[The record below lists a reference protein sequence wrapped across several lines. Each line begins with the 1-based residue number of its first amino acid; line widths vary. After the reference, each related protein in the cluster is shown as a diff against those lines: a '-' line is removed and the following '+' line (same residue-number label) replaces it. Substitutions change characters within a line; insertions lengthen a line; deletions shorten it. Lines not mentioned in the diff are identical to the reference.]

1 MHVLAVDQARG
12 WRILNT
18 TEASADLVPA
28 PFTKFALCHCPITP
42 SSKSD
47 INVSFSTPARAGFGD
62 DGSVSG
68 GCSDFSACGLRSSSA
83 EAEVT
88 VAALKRPRHVKTE
101 LVFGKDSQDWFT
113 ALVLV
118 FICIGSESQHWD
130 STISQIRDVPIQL
143 QPHAASITVGNNSD
157 SLQELFE
164 AFLTATHFPL
174 GYHVECRLRKDKAV
188 LGDACALVSTFLRKM
203 VESILESH
211 PGVTEPQEVSPHSW
225 KYVFTMLEFCNQI
238 AYLHSGSF
246 RMLPQYWASSHG
258 DTILRSIK
266 MELQCGDQRK
276 DTNKRKLLTTV
287 ASGMPEG
294 RCNRG
299 SAGAQLQ
306 YSPRLLAASRLAMVS
321 RACPGSVRQVSS

>member
-1 MHVLAVDQARG
+1 M
-12 WRILNT
+12 
-18 TEASADLVPA
+18 
-28 PFTKFALCHCPITP
+28 
-42 SSKSD
+42 
-47 INVSFSTPARAGFGD
+47 
-62 DGSVSG
+62 
-68 GCSDFSACGLRSSSA
+68 
-83 EAEVT
+83 
-88 VAALKRPRHVKTE
+88 KTE

-118 FICIGSESQHWD
+118 FICIGSKSQYWD
-130 STISQIRDVPIQL
+130 STILQLTDVPLQL
-143 QPHAASITVGNNSD
+143 QPYAASITVGNNSY

-211 PGVTEPQEVSPHSW
+211 PGVTEPQEVSPHLW
-225 KYVFTMLEFCNQI
+225 KYVFTMLEFCYQI
-238 AYLHSGSF
+238 ASLHSGSC
-246 RMLPQYWASSHG
+246 RMLPQYWASRHG
-258 DTILRSIK
+258 EKILRSITI
-266 MELQCGDQRK
+266 EFQCGDQRK
-276 DTNKRKLLTTV
+276 YTNKRKLLTTM

-321 RACPGSVRQVSS
+321 RACPGSVRQVSSEFGVLQGDAHLT